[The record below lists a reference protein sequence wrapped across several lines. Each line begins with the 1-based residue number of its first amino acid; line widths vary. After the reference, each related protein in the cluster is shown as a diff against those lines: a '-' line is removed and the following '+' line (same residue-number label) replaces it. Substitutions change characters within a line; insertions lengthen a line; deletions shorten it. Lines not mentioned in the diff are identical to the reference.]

1 MLLVLV
7 LIVLFAAL
15 IWRDQ
20 RRHRD
25 TVRRRRCAM
34 GDRCLTLFE
43 HPEVLQNDVNFPVL
57 KGFYSDRRVTL
68 EPIADHIAYRKLPQL
83 WLRAT
88 TARLLGSA

>member
-1 MLLVLV
+1 MEGSEAPSRYRSPPAV
-7 LIVLFAAL
+7 
-15 IWRDQ
+15 RD
-20 RRHRD
+20 
-25 TVRRRRCAM
+25 